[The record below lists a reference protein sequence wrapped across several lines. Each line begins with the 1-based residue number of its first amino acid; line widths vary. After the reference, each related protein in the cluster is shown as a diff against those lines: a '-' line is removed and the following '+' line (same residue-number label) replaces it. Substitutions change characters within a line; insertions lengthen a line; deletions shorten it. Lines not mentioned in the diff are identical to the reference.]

1 MFIGHTNDC
10 IQLLTSIIIALS
22 SLFSINSGRLPR
34 MRINL
39 YTSAA
44 NQHLPAAAPGV
55 KLFFMAVLAEGLA
68 EKRIPSLNVFEFCD
82 FLSTRFD
89 EVVTESFRMNKI
101 GGHCFMKLSEQQMG
115 RIVTAIGDVVELL
128 DLQSR
133 VIKLLNPL
141 SEQVSHLLHTLQ

>member
-1 MFIGHTNDC
+1 
-10 IQLLTSIIIALS
+10 
-22 SLFSINSGRLPR
+22 
-34 MRINL
+34 
-39 YTSAA
+39 
-44 NQHLPAAAPGV
+44 
-55 KLFFMAVLAEGLA
+55 MAVLAEGLT

-101 GGHCFMKLSEQQMG
+101 SGHCFMKLSEQQMG

>member
-1 MFIGHTNDC
+1 
-10 IQLLTSIIIALS
+10 
-22 SLFSINSGRLPR
+22 
-34 MRINL
+34 
-39 YTSAA
+39 
-44 NQHLPAAAPGV
+44 
-55 KLFFMAVLAEGLA
+55 MAVLAEGLT

-101 GGHCFMKLSEQQMG
+101 SGHCFMKLSEQQMG
-115 RIVTAIGDVVELL
+115 RMVTAIGDVVELL
-128 DLQSR
+128 ELQSR

>member
-10 IQLLTSIIIALS
+10 IQLLTSII

-55 KLFFMAVLAEGLA
+55 KLFFMALMAVLAEGLA

>member
-1 MFIGHTNDC
+1 
-10 IQLLTSIIIALS
+10 
-22 SLFSINSGRLPR
+22 

-39 YTSAA
+39 YTSAGISTWCE
-44 NQHLPAAAPGV
+44 NY
-55 KLFFMAVLAEGLA
+55 FFMAVLAERLA

-82 FLSTRFD
+82 FLPPRFD

-101 GGHCFMKLSEQQMG
+101 SGHCFMKLSEQQIG
-115 RIVTAIGDVVELL
+115 RIVTAMIGDVVELM

-141 SEQVSHLLHTLQ
+141 SEQLSHLFYTHYFSRTMLQQRIKCATSSYGI